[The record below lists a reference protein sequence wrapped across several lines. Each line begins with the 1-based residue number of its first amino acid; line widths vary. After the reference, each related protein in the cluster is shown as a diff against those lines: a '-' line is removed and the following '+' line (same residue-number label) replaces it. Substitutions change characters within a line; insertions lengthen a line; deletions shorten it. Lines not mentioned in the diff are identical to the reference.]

1 MTRQV
6 VSPLAA
12 PVLLLSAGSEV
23 ITLSLVEE
31 LARAG
36 APIALA
42 AFGRTSLL
50 ARSPRL
56 HAYREITWPDAPERA
71 VRALSDW
78 LGPIAERARAPLV
91 AFATD
96 DAVLRLLLEQRREL
110 EPYVLVPRAHA
121 LAMSGLDKAELFEFL
136 RAHGAAELSPPSCVL
151 DSLADLPGA
160 IERLGPELVLKP
172 ALKPYRVELALDRAG
187 RKLLA
192 SWEYETSQ
200 AFQRALAASWDFSPR
215 WLAQAR
221 MHAPPEGEA
230 VVYVVRV
237 PGGETRLVSAVARW
251 KHPPVGGTGCVVETL
266 PNPELEAAA
275 RRLAELIDL
284 RGLAELEY
292 LIDDSGSF
300 KLLDVNARP
309 WLQVALAGVAGLP
322 VAALTWQA
330 LAGGAL
336 ELPPDPTGRSRSW
349 VMPERLLLSLVAGG
363 PGSRFAAARRALGY
377 VLRADYVPVHQS
389 ALGGVRR
396 AWYGR
401 MLRALLRRL
410 NG

>member
-1 MTRQV
+1 M
-6 VSPLAA
+6 SPVDA

-42 AFGRTSLL
+42 AFGQTSLL
-50 ARSPRL
+50 ARSSCL
-56 HAYREITWPDAPERA
+56 YAYCEIAWPDTPEHA
-71 VRALSDW
+71 VRALIDW
-78 LGPIAERARAPLV
+78 LGPIVERAGAPLV

-96 DAVLRLLLEQRREL
+96 DAVLRLLLEHRREL
-110 EPYVLVPRAHA
+110 EPYLLVPRAHA
-121 LAMSGLDKAELFEFL
+121 LSMSGLDKAELFEFL
-136 RAHGAAELSPPSCVL
+136 CAQGAAELAPPSCVL
-151 DSLADLPGA
+151 QSLAELPAA
-160 IERLGPELVLKP
+160 IARLGPELVLKP
-172 ALKPYRVELALDRAG
+172 ALKPYRIDLALDRAG

-192 SWEYETSQ
+192 TWEYETAES
-200 AFQRALAASWDFSPR
+200 FRRALADSWDFSPR

-221 MHAPPEGEA
+221 LHAPPDGEA
-230 VVYVVRV
+230 VVYVIRV

-266 PNPELEAAA
+266 PNPALEAAA

-284 RGLAELEY
+284 QGLAEFEY
-292 LIDDSGSF
+292 LVDDSGSF
-300 KLLDVNARP
+300 KVLDVNVRA

-322 VAALTWQA
+322 VAALTWRA
-330 LAGGAL
+330 LAGGTL

-349 VMPERLLLSLVAGG
+349 VMPERLLLSLVAGS
-363 PGSRFAAARRALGY
+363 PSSRFVAARRALGY
-377 VLRADYVPVHQS
+377 VARADYVPVHHS

-410 NG
+410 RR